1 MKLQEKIEN
10 TTSPKPIWPLNT
22 FLILQKRLLPWWG
35 FQGAPVWETMTET
48 QLPET
53 ILKPSFSCWFPLP
66 SSQTYLCLQFHKW
79 QHYSKDQIENIHQ
92 KHKGQVSDG
101 TILVKQN
108 TTLSNLLNYTD
119 CIIYSE
125 KKNKV
130 KNNYLN

>member
-1 MKLQEKIEN
+1 MI
-10 TTSPKPIWPLNT
+10 
-22 FLILQKRLLPWWG
+22 
-35 FQGAPVWETMTET
+35 
-48 QLPET
+48 
-53 ILKPSFSCWFPLP
+53 
-66 SSQTYLCLQFHKW
+66 
-79 QHYSKDQIENIHQ
+79 DQIENIHQ